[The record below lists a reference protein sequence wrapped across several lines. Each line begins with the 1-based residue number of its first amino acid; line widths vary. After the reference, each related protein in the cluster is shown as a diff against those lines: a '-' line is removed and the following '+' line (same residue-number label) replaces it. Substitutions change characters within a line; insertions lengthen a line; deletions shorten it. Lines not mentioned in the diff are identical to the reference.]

1 MERIKNNK
9 FALVLF
15 IASLIILA
23 VGVLDIIATF
33 IGTGTTI
40 ELLKIELAKQT
51 TDQALIDKTANTLM
65 VSIYVGV
72 VVGAIVLLFEVL
84 CGLKSSMYAKW
95 KIGAIVFGVI
105 SVALYVVG
113 AIYLSTSWINWI
125 SAIVDVM
132 YLVGAIGCITNSKKV
147 EE

>member
-23 VGVLDIIATF
+23 VGVLNIIATF
-33 IGTGTTI
+33 IGAGTAI

-51 TDQALIDKTANTLM
+51 TDQALIDKTANILM

-84 CGLKSSMYAKW
+84 CGR
-95 KIGAIVFGVI
+95 I
-105 SVALYVVG
+105 
-113 AIYLSTSWINWI
+113 
-125 SAIVDVM
+125 
-132 YLVGAIGCITNSKKV
+132 
-147 EE
+147 